1 MIIGREREI
10 TRGWDASRQS
20 GGSFCMEWNR
30 DGWKE
35 EVIRSGATFS
45 IGSDL
50 FQRSQVYVVKG
61 KQLF

>member
-35 EVIRSGATFS
+35 EVKKINSQWSYIFYWFRSISTLASVCG
-45 IGSDL
+45 
-50 FQRSQVYVVKG
+50 
-61 KQLF
+61 

>member
-20 GGSFCMEWNR
+20 GGSFCMECNR